1 MNIAK
6 LKSILEKIEG
16 EIFDLE
22 SNELNIFEE
31 KGIKKYAD
39 AQKKLKEERIQQ
51 LIKEA
56 YMLGSSGSVCRYCN
70 GTGRS

>member
-6 LKSILEKIEG
+6 LKSILEKIEN

-22 SNELNIFEE
+22 NNELNIFEE

-39 AQKKLKEERIQQ
+39 AQKRLKEERIEK

-56 YMLGSSGSVCRYCN
+56 YMLGSSGAVCRYCN